1 MRQLLAAVV
10 PLLLAALAGVATAY
24 QPGVNA
30 RFAQVVDSRIHAGVL
45 SFAVGTLAMVVIAL
59 LVRAG
64 IPSPERVASAPW
76 WSFTGG
82 LMGTFFVIMAI
93 VLVPRIGTLNYLA
106 AVIAGQFIA
115 SAVIDH
121 FGHMGL
127 AVREITPARMLGI
140 GLVAAG
146 VACVRLG

>member
-1 MRQLLAAVV
+1 MRALVTSML

-30 RFAQVVDSRIHAGVL
+30 RFAATVDSRMHAGVL
-45 SFAVGTLAMVVIAL
+45 SFAVGTLAMIVIAIL
-59 LVRAG
+59 ARAG
-64 IPSPERVASAPW
+64 IPSAERVAAAPW

-82 LMGTFFVIMAI
+82 LLGTFFVIMAI

-106 AVIAGQFIA
+106 AVIAGQLIA
-115 SAVIDH
+115 SAAIDH

-127 AVREITPARMLGI
+127 AVRKITPGRLLGV
-140 GLVAAG
+140 GLMVAG
-146 VACVRLG
+146 VACVRLS

>member
-1 MRQLLAAVV
+1 MRAFLTSVL

-30 RFAQVVDSRIHAGVL
+30 RFAAAVDSRMHAGVL
-45 SFAVGTLAMVVIAL
+45 SFAVGTLAMVILAL
-59 LVRAG
+59 LARSGV
-64 IPSPERVASAPW
+64 PSPEKIAMAPW

-106 AVIAGQFIA
+106 AVIAGQLVA

-127 AVREITPARMLGI
+127 VAREITPGRMLGVA
-140 GLVAAG
+140 LVVAG